1 MKKKKSNPILVVLLL
16 ALLTSCA
23 SNSTCPAFCSAYASA
38 TIDENHIELNKKL
51 LHTINTKES
60 NSLEAKTKEPQ
71 WADKQNLVE
80 TNYTNL

>member
-1 MKKKKSNPILVVLLL
+1 MGISNFWLKKN
-16 ALLTSCA
+16 
-23 SNSTCPAFCSAYASA
+23 
-38 TIDENHIELNKKL
+38 
-51 LHTINTKES
+51 NTKES